1 MSKELKVPCA
11 NVACANYE
19 PDYER
24 VVRELTEVLYGK
36 EQDLREEIKKEL
48 NPLKYL
54 ELNARLNEVKDFY
67 NTLLE
72 IKEYFKKPVEVKKDE

>member
-1 MSKELKVPCA
+1 MSEELK
-11 NVACANYE
+11 VACANYE

-24 VVRELTEVLYGK
+24 VVRELTEVLYGR
-36 EQDLREEIKKEL
+36 EQDLKEEIKKEL